1 MKLQSGK
8 KIIIPS
14 LCERQKK
21 HIWNKISKTGKFNQ
35 FSFHPHRKQAN
46 EARKV
51 LRVPAN
57 NYIWCCILSIV
68 VLLFDCTTSQTL
80 DQEVRPFPP
89 LFNAAQNRP
98 IFTEP
103 SYSTCGVNTRS
114 AYCKSFDSP
123 LSVQTCS
130 QDFCIQTCPGRT
142 HMPTPHSLLPPT
154 GGFSDCVVAD
164 RINRRNGSDSTS
176 YATSFIGEG
185 QMCFLTPSVDVTLG
199 SRQEYSFT
207 VWIWPERDN
216 DG

>member
-1 MKLQSGK
+1 MHASK
-8 KIIIPS
+8 
-14 LCERQKK
+14 ERQKE
-21 HIWNKISKTGKFNQ
+21 HVWNKITKNGKFNQ
-35 FSFHPHRKQAN
+35 CSFHPHRKQAN
-46 EARKV
+46 EARQV
-51 LRVPAN
+51 LRVN
-57 NYIWCCILSIV
+57 SRKNLIWCHILSTM
-68 VLLFDCTTSQTL
+68 VLLFHCTASQNI

-114 AYCKSFDSP
+114 AYCKSYNSP
-123 LSVQTCS
+123 LSIQTCS

-142 HMPTPHSLLPPT
+142 QMPTPHNLLPPT

-164 RINRRNGSDSTS
+164 YINRRNGSDPTT

-185 QMCFLTPSVDVTLG
+185 GTCFLTPSVEVPLG

-207 VWIWPERDN
+207 VWVWPEKDN